1 MTTEKKKKEK
11 QIVETGKRKNAIA
24 KATIKEGKGRVKI
37 NSEPID
43 IWGNKFSR
51 MRVKEPLFLAG
62 DVASKVN
69 INVRVVGGGTTGQ
82 SDAVRMAIARSLV
95 SFSKD
100 KKMKEKFIH
109 YDRNML
115 VFDPRRNEP
124 HHAGGASKRG
134 SRRHK
139 QRSKR

>member
-1 MTTEKKKKEK
+1 MEKKKKEK
-11 QIVETGKRKNAIA
+11 VITTTGKRKNAIA
-24 KATIKEGKGRVKI
+24 TATIKEGSGKIKI
-37 NSEPID
+37 NSQPLEF
-43 IWGNKFSR
+43 WENEFLR
-51 MRVKEPLFLAG
+51 MRVKEVIMLAG
-62 DVASKVN
+62 DVANKADIDV
-69 INVRVVGGGTTGQ
+69 IVRSGGTTGQ
-82 SDAVRMAIARSLV
+82 TEAARMAIARALV
-95 SFSKD
+95 IFSKD
-100 KKMKEKFIH
+100 KKMKERYIQ

>member
-1 MTTEKKKKEK
+1 MTAEKKKKEK
-11 QIVETGKRKNAIA
+11 IIITAGKRKNAIA
-24 KATIKEGKGRVKI
+24 TATIKEGSGRIKI
-37 NSEPID
+37 NSEPLEL
-43 IWGNKFSR
+43 WGNEFSR
-51 MRVKEPLFLAG
+51 MRVKEAVMLAE
-62 DVASKVN
+62 DVANRTN
-69 INVRVVGGGTTGQ
+69 IDVTVRSGGTTGQ
-82 SDAVRMAIARSLV
+82 TEAARMAIARALV
-95 SFSKD
+95 AFSKD
-100 KKMKEKFIH
+100 KKMKERFIQ